1 MAALLPRLVR
11 VSPIDALVLPSRN
24 AVRLTASKV
33 APSCRRYATHSS
45 LGGASKSSSTRRQVT
60 VANDD
65 GHVRWG
71 DLTAGEKVAR
81 STQQSFNFLVVIVG
95 ILATGAV
102 GYVIYT
108 EVLSP
113 EGTTNQYHRAL
124 KKIKEDSKCVELL
137 GDPRKIVARGE
148 QFRSRMARAWSI
160 TSKKEKDRAG
170 NEHLYLRFYVDGPR
184 NTGTVNLHMIQHPG
198 ESEAQYQSLTLDI
211 PGHKRIV
218 LEDADAWAP
227 LKKKSKFFGVR
238 WW

>member
-1 MAALLPRLVR
+1 MAAAFPRLARACPV
-11 VSPIDALVLPSRN
+11 DALVLPSRS
-24 AVRLTASKV
+24 ATRLTACTP
-33 APSCRRYATHSS
+33 AASCRRYATQGG
-45 LGGASKSSSTRRQVT
+45 LGGASKSSSTRRQIT

-65 GHVRWG
+65 GRVRWG

-81 STQQSFNFLVVIVG
+81 STQQSFNFLVVIAG

-102 GYVIYT
+102 SYVIYS

-124 KKIKEDSKCVELL
+124 RKIKEDPKCVELL
-137 GDPRKIVARGE
+137 GDPKKIVARGE
-148 QFRSRMARAWSI
+148 QFHSRMARAWSI

-170 NEHLYLRFYVDGPR
+170 NDHLYVRFYVDGPL
-184 NTGTVNLHMIQHPG
+184 NHGTVNLHMVQKPG

>member
-1 MAALLPRLVR
+1 MAHEKPGFGVWVRSFERQASSCCCPHLAKRPNNMAALLPRLVR

-95 ILATGAV
+95 ILATV
-102 GYVIYT
+102 C
-108 EVLSP
+108 LNPPSP
-113 EGTTNQYHRAL
+113 ERL
-124 KKIKEDSKCVELL
+124 
-137 GDPRKIVARGE
+137 
-148 QFRSRMARAWSI
+148 
-160 TSKKEKDRAG
+160 
-170 NEHLYLRFYVDGPR
+170 
-184 NTGTVNLHMIQHPG
+184 
-198 ESEAQYQSLTLDI
+198 
-211 PGHKRIV
+211 
-218 LEDADAWAP
+218 
-227 LKKKSKFFGVR
+227 
-238 WW
+238 

>member
-1 MAALLPRLVR
+1 M
-11 VSPIDALVLPSRN
+11 
-24 AVRLTASKV
+24 
-33 APSCRRYATHSS
+33 H

-95 ILATGAV
+95 ILATQGAV

-148 QFRSRMARAWSI
+148 QFRSR
-160 TSKKEKDRAG
+160 
-170 NEHLYLRFYVDGPR
+170 
-184 NTGTVNLHMIQHPG
+184 
-198 ESEAQYQSLTLDI
+198 
-211 PGHKRIV
+211 HKRIV